1 MSIAQLT
8 HSRIGA
14 PIGSIGILQR
24 LVKPAHDMMVRASM
38 PPGTAGTI
46 FAFMS
51 TGRLIGN
58 AVTPIIVGLLITNGM
73 TNKVFMIL
81 AVFSVID
88 LATLFVPRKPDG
100 KP

>member
-1 MSIAQLT
+1 
-8 HSRIGA
+8 
-14 PIGSIGILQR
+14 
-24 LVKPAHDMMVRASM
+24 M
-38 PPGTAGTI
+38 PFGNAGTV
-46 FAFMS
+46 FPYVDWPS
-51 TGRLIGN
+51 DRQRRYL
-58 AVTPIIVGLLITNGM
+58 VGLLITNGM